1 MLDTRPGCALFL
13 GARVDWVWTSQVLGF
28 DPVFIHF
35 RQENPLVALIQ
46 RLIPRATVVVGS
58 HALLPTRDL
67 PGVAFVDGH
76 AGSFEFLFKKQDVII
91 STKGRR
97 GKLPEGWHMHKA
109 RTTHAAVGGVTN
121 SVDHCFLFSRGAGT
135 PSQNEVTVPRAL
147 PRDVHSVIS
156 DTIAG
161 PGHAPLEP
169 SRLVRPEVFEILPGL
184 YHGGGLLPVD
194 HPRGQFVV
202 RSVFTPTK
210 WCRRRLTPSEL
221 ATAFDVPHEIIQQC
235 SHQELLSLTV
245 HPSRGLEHCARS
257 TMAHAEIIDRGGGIY
272 LEKKRRARRQDLPA
286 KRRRHALQVRRRR
299 GHLKPTATPTSCHLS
314 RTRESGRR

>member
-1 MLDTRPGCALFL
+1 VLDTRPGCALFL

-35 RQENPLVALIQ
+35 RQENPLVALLQ
-46 RLIPRATVVVGS
+46 RLLPRATVVVGS

-156 DTIAG
+156 DTMLIWSLAVLLG
-161 PGHAPLEP
+161 QRCLRFYRDYTTG
-169 SRLVRPEVFEILPGL
+169 EVSF
-184 YHGGGLLPVD
+184 LL
-194 HPRGQFVV
+194 
-202 RSVFTPTK
+202 
-210 WCRRRLTPSEL
+210 
-221 ATAFDVPHEIIQQC
+221 IIHVA
-235 SHQELLSLTV
+235 SLLSGVSLHQRNGAAV
-245 HPSRGLEHCARS
+245 
-257 TMAHAEIIDRGGGIY
+257 
-272 LEKKRRARRQDLPA
+272 DLPQA
-286 KRRRHALQVRRRR
+286 SSL
-299 GHLKPTATPTSCHLS
+299 LLSMCH
-314 RTRESGRR
+314 TR